1 MADNG
6 VMPTTYD
13 ADGTLPVFVPHLG
26 PEVHQAVGKALE
38 VGYLGLGPATAVFE
52 QQLATWLGLQGRH
65 LTATNS
71 CTSALH
77 LAALLAGL
85 GPGDEVITP
94 SFTYVA
100 AHQAMTMT
108 GADVVFADINDRS
121 LTIDPGRVREL
132 VTDRTK
138 AIMVCHY
145 AGSVGDLA
153 GLYELAE
160 EHGLRVIEDAAHA
173 LGSLLPDDTYVG
185 SSGDLVAF
193 SFGPVKTLTTLEG
206 GALITRSPHEDRVN
220 RERRMLGADLDLDAR
235 GRSERF
241 WEYDVVRQGYRYHL
255 GTVPAIVGQSQLTM
269 LDTFLANRRAYCAE
283 YDARL
288 ADVPEVSA
296 VGVDWSRVGPFVYV
310 ARVQAGT
317 RDDLLGHLKGC
328 GVGAN
333 VHWAM
338 GVHTFSQYAGARRG
352 DLSVTERVCEEV
364 ITLPL
369 WSFMP
374 EKARDRVVDGVR
386 SFYGA

>member
-1 MADNG
+1 
-6 VMPTTYD
+6 MPTTYN
-13 ADGTLPVFVPHLG
+13 ADGVLPVFVPHLG
-26 PEVHQAVGKALE
+26 PEVHEAVGRALE
-38 VGYLGLGPATAVFE
+38 VGYLGLGPATAAFE
-52 QQLATWLGLQGRH
+52 QQLAGWLGLQDRYV
-65 LTATNS
+65 TATNS

-77 LAALLAGL
+77 LAAMIAGL

-108 GADVVFADINDRS
+108 GAEVVFADIDEHS
-121 LTIDPGRVREL
+121 LTIDPASVQEL
-132 VTDRTK
+132 ITEQTR

-153 GLYELAE
+153 ALYALADK
-160 EHGLRVIEDAAHA
+160 HGLRVIEDAAHA

-185 SSGDLVAF
+185 TSGDLVAF

-206 GALITRSPHEDRVN
+206 GALITSSADEDRLN

-235 GRSERF
+235 GKRERF

-255 GTVPAIVGQSQLTM
+255 GTVPATVGQSQLTM
-269 LDTFLANRRAYCAE
+269 LDAFLENRRRYCAE

-288 ADVPEVSA
+288 ADIPEVAA
-296 VGVDWSRVGPFVYV
+296 VGVDWSRVGPFIYV

-317 RDDLLGHLKGC
+317 RNDLLAHLKAR

-352 DLSVTERVCEEV
+352 ALRVTEQVSEEV

-374 EKARDRVVDGVR
+374 EQARDRVVEGVR

>member
-1 MADNG
+1 
-6 VMPTTYD
+6 MPTTYNS
-13 ADGTLPVFVPHLG
+13 DGVLPVFVPHLG
-26 PEVHQAVGKALE
+26 PEVHEAVGKALE
-38 VGYLGLGPATAVFE
+38 VGYLGLGPATAAFE
-52 QQLATWLGLQGRH
+52 QQLAGWLGLHERYV
-65 LTATNS
+65 TATNS

-77 LAALLAGL
+77 LAAIIADL

-108 GADVVFADINDRS
+108 GAEVVFADIDEHS
-121 LTIDPGRVREL
+121 LTIDPASVQEL
-132 VTDRTK
+132 ITERTK

-153 GLYELAE
+153 ALYALADK
-160 EHGLRVIEDAAHA
+160 HGLRVIEDAAHA

-185 SSGDLVAF
+185 TSGDLVAF

-206 GALITRSPHEDRVN
+206 GALVTSSAEEDRLN

-235 GRSERF
+235 GKRERF
-241 WEYDVVRQGYRYHL
+241 WEYDVIRQGYRYHL
-255 GTVPAIVGQSQLTM
+255 GTVPATVGQSQLRM
-269 LDTFLANRRAYCAE
+269 LDVFLDNRRAYCAE
-283 YDARL
+283 YDARF
-288 ADVPEVSA
+288 ADIPEVAA
-296 VGVDWSRVGPFVYV
+296 VGVDWSRVGPFIYV

-317 RDDLLGHLKGC
+317 RNDLLAHLKAL

-352 DLSVTERVCEEV
+352 ALRVTEQVCEEV

-374 EKARDRVVDGVR
+374 EQARDRVVEGVR